1 MRILLYISL
10 ACFSLVT
17 QGQQQNQATQFSHT
31 KLNYNPAVAGLSDQL
46 SITGRHRNQWAG
58 IKGSPQGQAILIDFP
73 SLFNSLGFGL
83 SVNRNSVGIQQ
94 NTDLTGMY
102 AYKMRLNKASIS
114 LGLQASYRQFI
125 NDFTKEGLVAIDGFE
140 PDPSIQ
146 RKRFSQNIFNLG
158 LGAYLH
164 ADRYFLGVSIPR
176 TIRADIDTGND
187 NNLSKE
193 IAHLYAMFGL
203 RFQLNQDWKLEP
215 HILLKLA
222 EQSPYDIDMQTNF
235 IYLDQVHLGM
245 NIRAGG
251 TQNSLMESL
260 AMLIGF
266 QFTPSVF
273 ASLSF
278 DFNTTELRRYEEGSL
293 EVLLKYRLPKSKK
306 PKTIQNPRYY

>member
-306 PKTIQNPRYY
+306 PQTIQNPRYY